1 LTGDGLAST
10 KTAGFLYGTNLP
22 DLTLTLT
29 DNISVGLNY
38 TYKIAVTNRGKTTS
52 PATTLAFTDNGN
64 PVETVSI
71 PALAASASQE
81 ITFNW
86 SGSGK
91 AGSHN
96 FMFEID
102 PTNTVKEYSE
112 DNNRLTISE
121 EVPLLFYNLEV
132 EPIIWPAN
140 SDIIIITR
148 LINNQNSI
156 ASLTLNLSIIHDSTG
171 TAIFQ
176 RTRVEELPAF
186 GSKALSDHFNTG
198 VTPAGEYTLA
208 QDVASDGATLHK
220 EIDVLIETTKTISA
234 SLQLLPVKI
243 PSGTDA
249 EVELTM
255 TLKNIGNVALE
266 DEIAVI
272 EVVNKESQ
280 ETVKTDTFII
290 AIPLGQEIP
299 MKKNLALNLPEGQ
312 YEIRLKY
319 LENVIASAELMAA
332 AAIKPK
338 KTIAVRPRVL
348 IMNLQIPGIG
358 STGHLDPVVFLNNL
372 FQSAEIQHETA
383 QGILESYFQ
392 FHKGHTNI
400 NIVFGHTMGRKL
412 RDELKERV
420 WRGEG
425 LIFIVSNPINVPD
438 MVDWL
443 GVSVSP
449 LTGKDRAQETVIE
462 ILPGELTGG
471 GGQMEL
477 LEKNRLIL
485 EKKSADVVI
494 VGQTLHKKQPVITYR
509 KYGSGHIL
517 VIATP
522 VAPLAYKSGGEMIA
536 QLLVNAVNLFSGDIY
551 TISTLTRVLPVEI
564 SFSNEGTEEKNLIV
578 KEILPYGVEG
588 YDYNPALED
597 TGDENEIQWN
607 IKIPGGA
614 TENISYWLKLP
625 DQAGNYEVKTEI
637 HDGETKLE
645 EVSLNIDVSQAVL
658 SRIIETVV
666 ELEALEVSGHDANA
680 IRQAKTCLENIRN
693 RSVGSLADHLQNL
706 HDAIQAVE
714 SIGSVTG
721 LDGSYL
727 RLKTGDIMVIMGRRL
742 YEEIIQWGSSRLNP
756 FTGII
761 M

>member
-52 PATTLAFTDNGN
+52 TATTLAFTDNGN

-81 ITFNW
+81 ITLNW

-91 AGSHN
+91 AGSHD

-102 PTNTVKEYSE
+102 PTNTLKEYSE

-156 ASLTLNLSIIHDSTG
+156 APLTLNLSITHDSTG

-186 GSKALSDHFNTG
+186 GSKALNDHFNTG

-208 QDVASDGATLHK
+208 QDVASEGATLHK

-234 SLQLLPVKI
+234 TLQLLPVKI

-266 DEIAVI
+266 DETVVI

-280 ETVKTDTFII
+280 DSVKAEQLLFTV
-290 AIPLGQEIP
+290 PLGQEITI
-299 MKKNLALNLPEGQ
+299 KKAIALNLEEGQ

-319 LENVIASAELMAA
+319 LENVIVSAELMAT
-332 AAIKPK
+332 AAIKPE

-348 IMNLQIPGIG
+348 IMNLQIPGSAESI
-358 STGHLDPVVFLNNL
+358 VFLTNL
-372 FQSAEIQHETA
+372 LQSAEIQHEVA

-392 FHKGHTNI
+392 FHKGHANI
-400 NIVFGHTMGRKL
+400 NIVLGNTLGRKW

-443 GVSVSP
+443 GVNVSP
-449 LTGKDRAQETVIE
+449 QTGKEKTQTVVE
-462 ILPGELTGG
+462 ILPNELIG
-471 GGQMEL
+471 GGQVEL
-477 LEKNRLIL
+477 MGKNRLLL
-485 EKKSADVVI
+485 EKKSDDVVI
-494 VGQTLHKKQPVITYR
+494 VGQTQKEKQSVITYR

-522 VAPLAYKSGGEMIA
+522 AAPLAYKSGGEMIA

-564 SFSNEGTEEKNLIV
+564 SLSNEGTEEKNLLV

-588 YDYNPALED
+588 YDYSPALED
-597 TGDENEIQWN
+597 TGEENEIQWN
-607 IKIPGGA
+607 IKVPGGA

-645 EVSLNIDVSQAVL
+645 EVSLNVDVSQAVL
-658 SRIIETVV
+658 SRIMDTVV
-666 ELEALEVSGHDANA
+666 ELEALDVSGHDANQ
-680 IRQAKTCLENIRN
+680 IRRAKICLENIRG
-693 RSVGSLADHLQNL
+693 RSVASLADHLQNL

-714 SIGSVTG
+714 SIGNVTG
-721 LDGSYL
+721 ANVSAL
-727 RLKTGDIMVIMGRRL
+727 RLKAGDIMVIMGRRL
-742 YEEIIQWGSSRLNP
+742 YEEIKQWGSSRLTP
-756 FTGII
+756 FTGLITAD
-761 M
+761 